1 MSPLP
6 SLIQMIRPSNSIYVV
21 IALPSLGLAMILFL
35 VGQPTQVAAFLFVIL
50 ALILSI
56 SRHRLMWNEEEVVYR
71 RIFSTVQIKRSLIS
85 SFAVSS
91 RKPLIPIFPLSSYVS
106 VFSTESESPVFSINL
121 ALFSPQDMIR
131 FTDYVQQQQFKV

>member
-1 MSPLP
+1 
-6 SLIQMIRPSNSIYVV
+6 MIRPSNSIYVV